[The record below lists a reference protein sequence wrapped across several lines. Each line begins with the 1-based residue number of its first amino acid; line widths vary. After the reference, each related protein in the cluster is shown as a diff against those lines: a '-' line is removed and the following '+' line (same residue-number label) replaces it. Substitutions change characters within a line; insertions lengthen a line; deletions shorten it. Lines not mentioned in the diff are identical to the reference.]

1 MRFLLFAA
9 LSLDAQVVISQVY
22 GGGGNAGATFRNDFV
37 ELFNRGGEAVSVNGW
52 AVQYA
57 SATGTTWQP
66 AALTGTIE
74 PGRYFLVQLAAGA
87 GGTQDL
93 PRPDATGT
101 LALGAGAGKI
111 RLVNGESVIDLVGY
125 GATANE
131 SETAPT
137 RDLSNTL
144 AAIRINAG
152 CTDTNNN
159 SADFVTGAPTP
170 RNSASPRTD
179 CAAPPPTAER
189 LSISAVQGPGDVSP
203 HEGKRVITRG
213 IVYARRASSF
223 YIQSAPADQDN
234 DDRTSEGLLVFTSSA
249 PPPEAAVGNLV
260 DVEGVVTE
268 FRPAADLASPP
279 LTEITSPTVT
289 LLSQN
294 QTLPAATPL
303 ADPNWERYEGMRVQ
317 VPGAILTSPTGGT
330 LSETTGT
337 STSNGIFF
345 VSTTAARPF
354 LRADGAAWP
363 VLRVDSRGITNQSV
377 DLRAG
382 KAVAGLLGPLDFGAR
397 HYTIV
402 LERGP
407 AITLEADIPPPPV
420 PASAAGE
427 FTIAS
432 LNVQRFFAAQTS
444 FDARVAKLKKFITDT
459 LRSPDIL
466 ALQEVG
472 SPAALDKVAAELTG
486 YLPLVAS
493 SNDPSGI
500 ACAYLVKRATATVT
514 TAFPIEDPIHDRQP
528 YRLNVRVGSLQ
539 FAVLNIHMRSL
550 NNADDPAIAL
560 KRRQQAES
568 INRIARGIQ
577 GENIPYLI
585 VGDFNTVTFD
595 ELIGVMSQGLNL
607 TSVSPLLKNGDEY
620 SYVFNGLTQ
629 TLDHVLL
636 SPGMR
641 ALITRAAYSRTNADW
656 PESLRADLNF
666 GARVSDHEAS
676 MTWFRADP
684 VPFSAFSITNAASYL
699 TGSIAP
705 GEIITVFGRDLTG
718 QRFLVDGRE
727 AQSFYQSPT
736 QWTIRVPE
744 QITRGTIAFE
754 RAGQTIHSVD
764 VPIVSAAPGLFATAP
779 SGRRGDPI
787 ELWGTGIA
795 QSHEVRICNQT
806 ADIVYRGQ
814 TLGLWQINARI
825 PADCPVGTASAEIAS
840 GRRTSNIIRVN
851 VLP

>member
-1 MRFLLFAA
+1 MRLLLFAT
-9 LSLDAQVVISQVY
+9 LSLDAQIVISQVY

-37 ELFNRGGEAVSVNGW
+37 ELFNRGGETVSVTGW
-52 AVQYA
+52 SVQYS
-57 SATGTTWQP
+57 SATGTTWQSSS
-66 AALTGTIE
+66 LTGAIE
-74 PGRYFLVQLAAGA
+74 PGRYYLVQLAAGA

-101 LALGAGAGKI
+101 LALGAAAGKI
-111 RLVNGESVIDLVGY
+111 RLINGESVIDLVGY

-144 AAIRINAG
+144 AAIRVNAG

-159 SADFVTGAPTP
+159 NADFVTGAPNP

-179 CAAPPPTAER
+179 CSAPPPQAER
-189 LSISAVQGPGDVSP
+189 LSISAIQGPGDVSP

-223 YIQSAPADQDN
+223 YIQSAPADQDS
-234 DDRTSEGLLVFTSSA
+234 DDRTSEGLLVFTSTT

-289 LLSQN
+289 LLSASQA
-294 QTLPAATPL
+294 LPAAVPL
-303 ADPNWERYEGMRVQ
+303 AVPNWERYEGMRVQ

-330 LSETTGT
+330 LSETAGT

-354 LRADGAAWP
+354 LRADSGTWP
-363 VLRVDSRGITNQSV
+363 VLRVDSRGITNQPV

-382 KAVAGLLGPLDFGAR
+382 KAVAGLAGPLDFGAR

-402 LERGP
+402 LEGGV
-407 AITLEADIPPPPV
+407 AITLEADVPPPPV
-420 PASAAGE
+420 PAAAQGE
-427 FTIAS
+427 FTVAS
-432 LNVQRFFAAQTS
+432 LNLQRFFATQTS
-444 FDARVAKLKKFITDT
+444 FDARVAKLKKFVVET

-466 ALQEVG
+466 AVQEVG
-472 SPAALDKVAAELTG
+472 SPAALERVATELSG
-486 YLPLVAS
+486 YRAFVS
-493 SNDPSGI
+493 STNDPSGI
-500 ACAYLVKRATATVT
+500 ACGYLVKNSTVTVT

-550 NNADDPAIAL
+550 INADDPAVLL

-568 INRIARGIQ
+568 INRIARVIQ
-577 GENIPYLI
+577 GDNVPYMI
-585 VGDFNTVTFD
+585 VGDFNTVAHD

-641 ALITRAAYSRTNADW
+641 AFITRAAYTRSNADW

-666 GARVSDHEAS
+666 GVRVSDHDAS
-676 MTWFRADP
+676 VTWFRADP
-684 VPFSAFSITNAASYL
+684 VPFSAFSITNAASFR
-699 TGSIAP
+699 TGSIAS
-705 GEIITVFGRDLTG
+705 GEIVTIFGRDLIG
-718 QRFLVDGRE
+718 QRFLIDGRE
-727 AQSFYQSPT
+727 APTFYQSPT

-744 QITRGTIAFE
+744 QLSRGAVAFE
-754 RAGQTIHSVD
+754 RGGQTVHSVE
-764 VPIVSAAPGLFATAP
+764 VPVAFASPGLFATTP
-779 SGRRGDPI
+779 SGRAGDPI

-795 QSHEVRICNQT
+795 PSFEVRICNQI
-806 ADIVYRGQ
+806 ADVVYRGQ

-825 PADCPVGTASAEIAS
+825 PTECPAGATTAEVAS
-840 GRRTSNIIRVN
+840 GRRTSNIIRVD
-851 VLP
+851 VRP